1 RGRKLGWPDEMA
13 PIDPETQ
20 APAKPVSAAQPA
32 FPDLTRRYAV
42 CIIGSGAGGAVVATR
57 LAEAG
62 VSQILIIEAGHWIEP
77 RDYPSRDDWALS
89 KCYASGGV
97 QPALSK
103 RIIFEE
109 FFDVLKHGRVSTINV
124 LQGRVVGGGPAIN
137 NAICF

>member
-1 RGRKLGWPDEMA
+1 FWRWNAARRRQWLGNLSDEVPLLGKQLRDLLGVLLGLGWLIIYSRPAGRRLAWPDEID

-77 RDYPSRDDWALS
+77 KD
-89 KCYASGGV
+89 
-97 QPALSK
+97 
-103 RIIFEE
+103 
-109 FFDVLKHGRVSTINV
+109 
-124 LQGRVVGGGPAIN
+124 
-137 NAICF
+137 